1 MWDLLG
7 PGIEPMSPALA
18 GRFLTTGSPG
28 KSHVSAFKLEIWHE
42 NKFLLIH
49 CVAASLPWPW
59 RVKGRKDRFSW
70 RQWKWKS
77 RQGPLY
83 HFYQFLCVL
92 PRPPPTKL
100 HACCVLGELRKQPGR
115 LNSGKSVWARDK
127 LGKNEAGSIQGMGR
141 LGWKAYGKDQPSL
154 NISFCLFLTSR
165 SSTYSKNK
173 IKSTKMG
180 EGNPK
185 QQGQQ

>member
-1 MWDLLG
+1 MTVFNN
-7 PGIEPMSPALA
+7 LA
-18 GRFLTTGSPG
+18 IS
-28 KSHVSAFKLEIWHE
+28 
-42 NKFLLIH
+42 FLLIYPEITVPTIH
-49 CVAASLPWPW
+49 ILNLSPQISPFPYAIQQSYNTSKISLPT
-59 RVKGRKDRFSW
+59 
-70 RQWKWKS
+70 
-77 RQGPLY
+77 
-83 HFYQFLCVL
+83 
-92 PRPPPTKL
+92 TKKKL
-100 HACCVLGELRKQPGR
+100 LLFANKKKH
-115 LNSGKSVWARDK
+115 SRDK

-180 EGNPK
+180 EGDPK